1 MIRVE
6 KVTKYYPTTSG
17 LHYVLRNASVE
28 IPARAQ
34 IGVLG
39 RNGSGKSTLMRM
51 LSGVDVP
58 NHGRIVKWGSVSWPL
73 GIASGVQS
81 QMTGRENTRFACRI
95 QGMQFDEMDPIIEF
109 VQSFAEIGRY
119 FDMPARSYSSGMK
132 ARLGFGITMAF
143 DFDFYIIDELSA
155 VGDSV
160 FKAKAMEIFTQKR
173 LRAGFVRASH
183 NIKEL
188 RAECSS
194 GIVINNAK
202 LEYWPSIEDAIER
215 YQSLTGVRETKGK
228 ARRSAQGARS
238 GAKQTGTAVRQ
249 AGSVEGEA
257 AHAGPAGVEQRAAAR
272 QARRAERQA
281 GREGQTRLVG
291 T

>member
-1 MIRVE
+1 MIRLE
-6 KVTKYYPTTSG
+6 KVTKHYPTTSG

-51 LSGVDVP
+51 LAGVDVP
-58 NHGRIVKWGSVSWPL
+58 NRGRIVKWGSVSWPL
-73 GIASGVQS
+73 GIASGVQG

-95 QGMQFDEMDPIIEF
+95 QGLHFDEMDPIIEF
-109 VQSFAEIGRY
+109 VQSFADIGHY
-119 FDMPARSYSSGMK
+119 FDMPARSYSSGMR

-155 VGDSV
+155 VGDST
-160 FKAKAMEIFTQKR
+160 FKAKATEVFKQKR
-173 LRAGFVRASH
+173 LKAGFVRASH
-183 NIKEL
+183 SLKEL

-194 GIVINNAK
+194 GLVIHNAK

-215 YQSLTGVRETKGK
+215 YQSLTGIRESAGK
-228 ARRSAQGARS
+228 AKLPAR
-238 GAKQTGTAVRQ
+238 GTRPAAKPAGTPARQ
-249 AGSVEGEA
+249 AGSA
-257 AHAGPAGVEQRAAAR
+257 DAGPAGVERGAAAGQR
-272 QARRAERQA
+272 RRAERQA
-281 GREGQTRLVG
+281 GREGRTRQVG

>member
-58 NHGRIVKWGSVSWPL
+58 NQGRIVKWGSVSWPL

-95 QGMQFDEMDPIIEF
+95 QGMQFEEMEPIIEF
-109 VQSFAEIGRY
+109 VQSFADIGHY
-119 FDMPARSYSSGMK
+119 FDMPARSYSSGMR

-155 VGDSV
+155 VGDSM
-160 FKAKAMEIFTQKR
+160 FKANAAEVFRQKR

-194 GIVINNAK
+194 GLVINNAK

-215 YQSLTGVRETKGK
+215 YQKLTGVRETTAK
-228 ARRSAQGARS
+228 ARRPG
-238 GAKQTGTAVRQ
+238 KGTKPGGKPAGTPVVRP
-249 AGSVEGEA
+249 AEA
-257 AHAGPAGVEQRAAAR
+257 ANAGPADVGRRAAAR
-272 QARRAERQA
+272 QERRAKRQA
-281 GREGQTRLVG
+281 GREGRTRLVG
-291 T
+291 S